1 MLKQSNFI
9 SLINFSVPFEIQ
21 RDVTCDENYEFPDS
35 QLLLDGEVK
44 FLKNLRGIFKSK
56 SKTEIMNMNFSDD
69 ILSFKGEINNK
80 FGYEIKTSNLSHYGY
95 YLSAEQEKTNNFSI
109 ALSLR
114 HILSLLKIGEMIEG
128 NVSLPLLV
136 NLLYSLWLQWNYW
149 ILRHV

>member
-1 MLKQSNFI
+1 
-9 SLINFSVPFEIQ
+9 
-21 RDVTCDENYEFPDS
+21 
-35 QLLLDGEVK
+35 
-44 FLKNLRGIFKSK
+44 
-56 SKTEIMNMNFSDD
+56 MNFSDD

-128 NVSLPLLV
+128 NVILLV
-136 NLLYSLWLQWNYW
+136 NPY
-149 ILRHV
+149 